1 MSHEEDKFNH
11 SRRLHKEQAAIDKQ
25 VMIAKEF
32 GIPVKEPHKLHKHH
46 VMNCG
51 NPKCIMCSNPR
62 KIFKEKTMQERKFE
76 QKERISN
83 DDND

>member
-11 SRRLHKEQAAIDKQ
+11 SRRLHQEQAAIDKQ
-25 VMIAKEF
+25 VRIAKEF
-32 GIPVKEPHKLHKHH
+32 GIPVREPHKLHKHH

-62 KIFKEKTMQERKFE
+62 KVFKEKTMQERRFE
-76 QKERISN
+76 QKERIH

>member
-11 SRRLHKEQAAIDKQ
+11 SRRLHQEQAAIDKQ
-25 VMIAKEF
+25 VKIAKEF
-32 GIPVKEPHKLHKHH
+32 GIPIKEPHKLHKHH

-62 KIFKEKTMQERKFE
+62 KVFKEKTMQERRFE
-76 QKERISN
+76 QKERIH

>member
-11 SRRLHKEQAAIDKQ
+11 SRRLHQEQAAIDKQ
-25 VMIAKEF
+25 VKIAKKF
-32 GIPVKEPHKLHKHH
+32 GIPVREPHKLHKHH

-62 KIFKEKTMQERKFE
+62 KVFKEKTMQERRFE
-76 QKERISN
+76 QKERIH